1 MLSGA
6 DPAAVCRLIA
16 DEALKLTGADAALVV
31 VPLDDDETSDAAEL
45 VVAATAGAIPDS
57 LRDGPI
63 PVAETLIG
71 QAFTDRT
78 ARKVDNFD
86 LRVGMEVGPALV
98 LPLRSTDTV
107 AGVLIA
113 YRHTLAYPFT
123 AQQLDMMAAFADQ
136 AALAWQLASA
146 QRRMRAL
153 DVLTDRDRIA
163 RDLQNHVIQRIFAV
177 GLTLQGTVPRARPA
191 VVQHRLSICV
201 DDLQE
206 VIQEIRTALFDLHGA
221 QSGRTRLRQRLDEAI
236 DQLSSSELRTTLQI
250 VAPLSVV
257 DAALADH
264 AEAVVREAASNAVR
278 QANAA
283 TLTVTVKVGD
293 DLGIEVVDDG
303 QGSGRH
309 HRQWSD
315 QLAPTR
321 RGSRWRFHRR
331 ASPRRRDPTALVG
344 TTAVALLES

>member
-1 MLSGA
+1 MTSKRSSRRSA
-6 DPAAVCRLIA
+6 P
-16 DEALKLTGADAALVV
+16 
-31 VPLDDDETSDAAEL
+31 PL
-45 VVAATAGAIPDS
+45 
-57 LRDGPI
+57 
-63 PVAETLIG
+63 
-71 QAFTDRT
+71 
-78 ARKVDNFD
+78 
-86 LRVGMEVGPALV
+86 
-98 LPLRSTDTV
+98 
-107 AGVLIA
+107 
-113 YRHTLAYPFT
+113 
-123 AQQLDMMAAFADQ
+123 
-136 AALAWQLASA
+136 
-146 QRRMRAL
+146 
-153 DVLTDRDRIA
+153 
-163 RDLQNHVIQRIFAV
+163 
-177 GLTLQGTVPRARPA
+177 
-191 VVQHRLSICV
+191 
-201 DDLQE
+201 
-206 VIQEIRTALFDLHGA
+206 DLHGA

-303 QGSGRH
+303 QGAGRH